1 VSRPRL
7 SASGDSTGRASR
19 IALVPILRVLLLVAP
34 WAFIAYLFRDVDAA
48 VNAFRDAS
56 PAPMI
61 AALLLMMLVLVVM
74 AWLWTRLISHFSREL
89 GAADRVLLLKAFAR
103 SWLARYL
110 PGKLWAY
117 GARVIHT
124 ESSGVPTRLVAS
136 GLVAETALVVGT
148 TTALGLGLWLWS
160 IAGPAAGLTVLAIAW
175 LALVLAVSRLGWLT
189 ALALRLLSNILSR
202 RWEDT
207 ARRLQEDDPSLNL
220 GASAAFAG
228 GYLLNNLIGAVAFV
242 FVVLSLGD
250 LDWGDLPLVM
260 GGYSLAA
267 VIGIVAIFAPAGLG
281 VREAVLAGFL
291 TPVVAS
297 PVAVSIAFLIRAL
310 TVLADVLF
318 LGSVEIVALAARGQ
332 RKDRAAGDA
341 GPEPVPTPSNR
352 PPA

>member
-1 VSRPRL
+1 VFLAARP
-7 SASGDSTGRASR
+7 
-19 IALVPILRVLLLVAP
+19 
-34 WAFIAYLFRDVDAA
+34 
-48 VNAFRDAS
+48 
-56 PAPMI
+56 
-61 AALLLMMLVLVVM
+61 
-74 AWLWTRLISHFSREL
+74 
-89 GAADRVLLLKAFAR
+89 
-103 SWLARYL
+103 
-110 PGKLWAY
+110 
-117 GARVIHT
+117 
-124 ESSGVPTRLVAS
+124 
-136 GLVAETALVVGT
+136 
-148 TTALGLGLWLWS
+148 
-160 IAGPAAGLTVLAIAW
+160 VLAIAW

-250 LDWGDLPLVM
+250 LDWSDLPLVM

-318 LGSVEIVALAARGQ
+318 LGSVEMGMRAG
-332 RKDRAAGDA
+332 AAGLIAGRNMWQRPRADA
-341 GPEPVPTPSNR
+341 LGVIDQVHAILARFASDE
-352 PPA
+352 A